1 MQPCAYGEPFGLV
14 LIAGSWRGKLTS
26 LPLGLFQL
34 ISFFFWQTRPLS
46 VWFSYNER
54 LPGSGYF

>member
-14 LIAGSWRGKLTS
+14 LMLDSWRGKLNR

-34 ISFFFWQTRPLS
+34 VSFFWQPQPLS
-46 VWFSYNER
+46 VWFSYNAR